1 MILLFT
7 GGSASGKSALAEQA
21 CVHAGGHLLYIAT
34 MQPFGEEGR
43 ARVRKHRAQRA
54 GKGFHT
60 VECYSWLR
68 EPLQAGAFDDAT
80 VLLECLGN
88 LVANV
93 TFGDGGQAGD
103 RRWCDEAAARLESE
117 LDELASR
124 SAHLVVVG
132 NEVGSDGVRYETDT
146 QAYQDLIGRVSRTLA
161 ARADLVV
168 ESAAGAPIIVKR
180 AHGRQHDGA
189 LSDLIDSIRGEVR

>member
-93 TFGDGGQAGD
+93 TFGDGGKLAIADGAMRQPRGSNPSWTSWRVVVPIWWWWATRWEAMACAMKPT
-103 RRWCDEAAARLESE
+103 RRLIRISSEGCRALWRPAPILSWKAR
-117 LDELASR
+117 R
-124 SAHLVVVG
+124 AHL
-132 NEVGSDGVRYETDT
+132 
-146 QAYQDLIGRVSRTLA
+146 
-161 ARADLVV
+161 
-168 ESAAGAPIIVKR
+168 
-180 AHGRQHDGA
+180 
-189 LSDLIDSIRGEVR
+189 

>member
-7 GGSASGKSALAEQA
+7 GGSASGKSALAERA

-43 ARVRKHRAQRA
+43 ARVRKHRAQRT

-68 EPLQAGAFDDAT
+68 EPLQAGVFDDAT

-161 ARADLVV
+161 ARSDLVV